1 MSARDDILRA
11 VGAARSATFGR
22 GTAPTLPPLAAIEAL
37 SPAGRGGR
45 EGRDALAADFVAATQ
60 AAAANVVQVRRAALA
75 QVVQAVAGIPPAA
88 AMTGEAGAGPAP
100 RTPFRVLSMVHD
112 LPGNVAPPGDPHALA
127 SLDLFVCE
135 GVIGVAENG
144 AIWLPASRLGERAA
158 LVLASEVVIV
168 LARSAIVADMHAAYA
183 TVDVSAEPFGVFLAG
198 PSKTAD
204 IEQSLVIGA
213 HGATGVTVALLD
225 E

>member
-1 MSARDDILRA
+1 MVALQPEAAGMSARDDILRA

-22 GTAPTLPPLAAIEAL
+22 GSAPPLPPLAAIEAL
-37 SPAGRGGR
+37 SPAGTGGR
-45 EGRDALAADFVAATQ
+45 EGRDALAARFVAATQ
-60 AAAANVVQVRRAALA
+60 AVAANIVQVGRAALP
-75 QVVQAVAGIPPAA
+75 QVVQTVAG
-88 AMTGEAGAGPAP
+88 MP
-100 RTPFRVLSMVHD
+100 RQVLSMVHD
-112 LPGNVAPPGDPHALA
+112 VPGNVALPADPHALA

-135 GVIGVAENG
+135 GVIGVSENG

-158 LVLASEVVIV
+158 LVLATEVVVV

-183 TVDVSAEPFGVFLAG
+183 TVDVGTEPFGVFLAG

-213 HGATGVTVALLD
+213 HGATGVTVVLLD

>member
-22 GTAPTLPPLAAIEAL
+22 APAPPLPPLAAIEAL
-37 SPAGRGGR
+37 SPAGTGGR
-45 EGRDALAADFVAATQ
+45 EGRDALVARFVAATQ
-60 AAAANVVQVRRAALA
+60 AVAANVVQVRRAALP
-75 QVVQAVAGIPPAA
+75 QVVRAVAGMPPAA
-88 AMTGEAGAGPAP
+88 AMSVANGAGPAP
-100 RTPFRVLSMVHD
+100 RTPLRVLSMVHD
-112 LPGNVAPPGDPHALA
+112 VPGNVAPPGGPHALA
-127 SLDLFVCE
+127 SLDLFICE
-135 GVIGVAENG
+135 GVIGVSENG

-158 LVLASEVVIV
+158 LVLATEVVVV

-183 TVDVSAEPFGVFLAG
+183 TVDVGAEPFGVFLAG

-213 HGATGVTVALLD
+213 HGATGVTVVLLD

>member
-11 VGAARSATFGR
+11 VGAARSVTFGR
-22 GTAPTLPPLAAIEAL
+22 GSAPTLPPLAAIAAL
-37 SPAGRGGR
+37 SPAGTGER
-45 EGRDALAADFVAATQ
+45 EGRDALAANFVAATQ
-60 AAAANVVQVRRAALA
+60 AVAANVVQVRRAALA
-75 QVVQAVAGIPPAA
+75 QVVQAVAGIPSAA
-88 AMTGEAGAGPAP
+88 AMTGDAAGPAQ
-100 RTPFRVLSMVHD
+100 RTPFRVLSMVPD
-112 LPGNVAPPGDPHALA
+112 LPGNVTAPKDPHALA
-127 SLDLFVCE
+127 SLDLFICE

-144 AIWLPASRLGERAA
+144 AVWLPASRLGERAA
-158 LVLASEVVIV
+158 LVLAREVIVV

-213 HGATGVTVALLD
+213 HGATGVTVVLLD